1 MEHLK
6 KDQSSKKRLLT
17 DPVELKRLT
26 DFFALLMQ
34 IDRRQKRK
42 EKLMAAQSSN

>member
-6 KDQSSKKRLLT
+6 KDQSPKKELVT

-34 IDRRQKRK
+34 IDRRKKRK
-42 EKLMAAQSSN
+42 EELMSTQSNN